1 MKRLPE
7 RPERAKTYVVC
18 AVAPV
23 VLTDTRVSI
32 ATAAAM
38 SSMALAVRRPQLIS
52 QIGGEMKTIAEVMTP
67 DVEVLRPEETLRDAA
82 RAMAD
87 LDVGSLPV
95 CDGRRLMGMI
105 TDRDITIRAVAE
117 GKSADTAVSDVMTDD
132 VVWCADTDSVDE
144 VLQQMADA
152 QIRRIPVVD
161 ANRQLVGIVAL
172 GDIALEE
179 DDDDVDET
187 LRDISMPT

>member
-1 MKRLPE
+1 
-7 RPERAKTYVVC
+7 
-18 AVAPV
+18 
-23 VLTDTRVSI
+23 
-32 ATAAAM
+32 
-38 SSMALAVRRPQLIS
+38 
-52 QIGGEMKTIAEVMTP
+52 MKTIAEVMTH
-67 DVEVLRPEETLRDAA
+67 DVEVLRPDETLRDAA

-95 CDGRRLMGMI
+95 CDGRKLIGMI

-117 GKSADTAVSDVMTDD
+117 GKSADTPVIEVMTDD
-132 VVWCADTDSVDE
+132 VVWCTDTDSVDE
-144 VLQQMADA
+144 VLQQMSDA

-161 ANRQLVGIVAL
+161 RDRQLVGIVAL

-179 DDDDVDET
+179 DDDVDET

>member
-1 MKRLPE
+1 MQK
-7 RPERAKTYVVC
+7 
-18 AVAPV
+18 
-23 VLTDTRVSI
+23 
-32 ATAAAM
+32 
-38 SSMALAVRRPQLIS
+38 IS
-52 QIGGEMKTIAEVMTP
+52 ELMTT
-67 DVEVLRPEETLRDAA
+67 DVEVIRPEETLRDAA

-95 CDGRRLMGMI
+95 CDGRKLIGMV

-117 GKSADTAVSDVMTDD
+117 GKSSDTPVSEVMTDD
-132 VVWCADTDSVDE
+132 VVWCSETDSVDD
-144 VLQQMADA
+144 VLQQMSDA

-161 ANRQLVGIVAL
+161 SDRQLVGIVAL

-179 DDDDVDET
+179 DEDVDET

>member
-1 MKRLPE
+1 
-7 RPERAKTYVVC
+7 
-18 AVAPV
+18 
-23 VLTDTRVSI
+23 
-32 ATAAAM
+32 
-38 SSMALAVRRPQLIS
+38 
-52 QIGGEMKTIAEVMTP
+52 MKTIAEVMTP

-95 CDGRRLMGMI
+95 CDGRRLIGMI
-105 TDRDITIRAVAE
+105 TDRDITVRAVAE
-117 GKSADTAVSDVMTDD
+117 GKSADTAVSEVMTDD
-132 VVWCADTDSVDE
+132 VVWCTDTDSIDD

-161 ANRQLVGIVAL
+161 ENRQLVGIVAL

-179 DDDDVDET
+179 DDDVDET